1 MEIKCKV
8 CGTINDG
15 ETNFC
20 KGCFV
25 KLDIEDPNI
34 VSYNPK
40 ENEKS
45 ASIIEETESVIPWE
59 NSEETLNQQE
69 EVKTEELFEF
79 KPIED
84 GYVPSSLSEEKNDIS
99 IVNEMVEFK
108 PIKDAEDINESTEIK
123 DFNNNEMPS
132 LDEIIFDDSKIQE
145 TKEIITSNKEN
156 EQIEFKPMD
165 DNIEEIG
172 LDESTEVKVFD
183 DNEMPSLD
191 TIVTN
196 NNEIQEIEEIVVSE
210 ETNEIVEPIEDNNE
224 EVKLN
229 ESDEIDEIISDNE
242 IESTE
247 EIIESVEPQIETD
260 NEVEEENSIPE
271 TWQMEEVKEELP
283 ELDMSEFEDD
293 DNWDEE
299 IEEEKSENINYL
311 NPSKLFFR
319 FLLNCSIIGII
330 FGALCIGFRY
340 ILTSMFEIGNKA
352 ELIFIV
358 ISSVTSIAT
367 LLIATDRTFKK
378 GLPIV
383 SKINKTTLLILFF
396 IALPYLL
403 IKLAYNL
410 YIGTTF
416 VIFLILVALT
426 LVILAIFFNYM
437 RTLIRNKQG
446 ITDDD
451 KGIIIYGIFSI
462 ILVGLTL
469 YGVYIYKNKDYDI
482 SFDILLHDSKNVEMV
497 QTYINE
503 VEKALLK
510 NKTEIDGYQI
520 PEKIENVEFA
530 SIDGNKPDG
539 MVLYINDNGKVTSG
553 TVVIGTNVY
562 SYDGEKVKAN

>member
-84 GYVPSSLSEEKNDIS
+84 DYVPNVVSEKS
-99 IVNEMVEFK
+99 NE
-108 PIKDAEDINESTEIK
+108 TEII
-123 DFNNNEMPS
+123 
-132 LDEIIFDDSKIQE
+132 EIPFEFVPIDDVTEEIKEESKIQ
-145 TKEIITSNKEN
+145 
-156 EQIEFKPMD
+156 D
-165 DNIEEIG
+165 LNIEEEPINDINIPIG
-172 LDESTEVKVFD
+172 DVEFVQEESEEVVNDVKEQED
-183 DNEMPSLD
+183 IIDNEIVSEEVVESVNE
-191 TIVTN
+191 TI
-196 NNEIQEIEEIVVSE
+196 E

-229 ESDEIDEIISDNE
+229 ESDEIDKVIGNNE

-247 EIIESVEPQIETD
+247 EIIEPVEPQIETD
-260 NEVEEENSIPE
+260 NAVEEVNSIPE
-271 TWQMEEVKEELP
+271 TWQTEEEKPKNELP
-283 ELDMSEFEDD
+283 ELDMSQFDD
-293 DNWDEE
+293 DNWDDEV
-299 IEEEKSENINYL
+299 EEEKIENINYL
-311 NPSKLFFR
+311 NPSKLILR
-319 FLLNCSIIGII
+319 FLLNCSIFGII

-340 ILTSMFEIGNKA
+340 MLTSMFEIGNKA

-358 ISSVTSIAT
+358 ISSITSIAT
-367 LLIATDRTFKK
+367 LLISTDRTFNK
-378 GLPIV
+378 GLPIA
-383 SKINKTTLLILFF
+383 SKINKTSLSILFY

-437 RTLIRNKQG
+437 RTLVRSKQG
-446 ITDDD
+446 INDDD
-451 KGIIIYGIFSI
+451 KAIIIYGIFLTLI
-462 ILVGLTL
+462 ILPKLKDMFKKDITFINLSVIFSYSVQAFFNISTI
-469 YGVYIYKNKDYDI
+469 GVAPLFWISLAVIDNK
-482 SFDILLHDSKNVEMV
+482 E
-497 QTYINE
+497 IN
-503 VEKALLK
+503 
-510 NKTEIDGYQI
+510 
-520 PEKIENVEFA
+520 
-530 SIDGNKPDG
+530 PD
-539 MVLYINDNGKVTSG
+539 
-553 TVVIGTNVY
+553 
-562 SYDGEKVKAN
+562 